1 MKITKRQL
9 RKIIKE
15 SVTDTIPYE
24 AAAEQSAAKVADLFY
39 KDMMALFEE
48 TPEAFEGRTNRLE
61 WEEQVVY
68 AIQEIETGITAAIEE
83 VIQRI
88 ETQLHDGEYDTGGET
103 GAYG

>member
-48 TPEAFEGRTNRLE
+48 TPEAFEGRTNKF
-61 WEEQVVY
+61 VY